1 MSEINV
7 SIPKQYIKDMS
18 QAKVSTVHN
27 YKVYAWWQIGEWPNL
42 GLPTRLIQLL
52 QAAPGLHGWPSGYE
66 PSKTRVNS
74 RVGTFFQYA
83 FPFLFSV
90 LILKYFTLV

>member
-7 SIPKQYIKDMS
+7 SIQKQYIKDMS

-27 YKVYAWWQIGEWPNL
+27 YKVYAWWQIEEWPNL

-52 QAAPGLHGWPSGYE
+52 RAASGLHGWPSGYE
-66 PSKTRVNS
+66 PREQGSIP
-74 RVGTFFQYA
+74 GWAPFFSTLFPSFLA
-83 FPFLFSV
+83 F
-90 LILKYFTLV
+90 

>member
-52 QAAPGLHGWPSGYE
+52 RAAPGLHGWPSGYE
-66 PSKTRVNS
+66 PREQGSIP
-74 RVGTFFQYA
+74 GWAPFFSTL
-83 FPFLFSV
+83 FPFLLAF
-90 LILKYFTLV
+90 

>member
-7 SIPKQYIKDMS
+7 SIPKQNIKDMS

-42 GLPTRLIQLL
+42 GLPTRRIQLL

-66 PSKTRVNS
+66 SGEQGSIPGSASFFSTLFPS
-74 RVGTFFQYA
+74 FLA
-83 FPFLFSV
+83 F
-90 LILKYFTLV
+90 